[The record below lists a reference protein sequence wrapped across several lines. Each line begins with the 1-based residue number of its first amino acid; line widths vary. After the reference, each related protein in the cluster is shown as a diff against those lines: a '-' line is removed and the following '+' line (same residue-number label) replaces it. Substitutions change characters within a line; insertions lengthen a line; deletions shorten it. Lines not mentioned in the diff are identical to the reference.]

1 MGQRERITIKQLL
14 RRTLV
19 RQQQYATKYM
29 PPAAKGLPPSGL
41 RVNSRILYVISQKQ
55 RSGLFRVA
63 YTG

>member
-29 PPAAKGLPPSGL
+29 PPAGPPDG
-41 RVNSRILYVISQKQ
+41 
-55 RSGLFRVA
+55 G
-63 YTG
+63 